1 MKKVRR
7 IFGGMGNYLY
17 FCHRL
22 TNSGNPLAKTSVKCQ
37 AYLQTRIIRGC
48 GETLLSSLIA

>member
-7 IFGGMGNYLY
+7 IFGGMGNSLY

-22 TNSGNPLAKTSVKCQ
+22 ENGGNPLAETSVKCQ
-37 AYLQTRIIRGC
+37 TCLQTRIIRGC